1 MISTSIGSRSW
12 SGPGVPRPEVSRRRS
27 ALEAEANGF
36 SLGERYIY
44 AAMWGCPLIMRI
56 DKQTL
61 AAESMSIVL
70 DKPGSGPTTVI
81 EDGGEVFCAAWSS
94 VYVIRNWGELAE
106 RLTNVGDRIWG
117 MVVVGQYV
125 YWLDRHG
132 ERGGLKIARAA
143 QARGQPGG
151 LRILRRSTGT
161 GATRLVRET
170 GETLWYS
177 DGEYLVSF
185 APATADYAVRAYD
198 GPIDLSIGDGYIY
211 WTAQVGVNGI
221 KRMPLRCPRSLPK
234 FW

>member
-1 MISTSIGSRSW
+1 
-12 SGPGVPRPEVSRRRS
+12 
-27 ALEAEANGF
+27 
-36 SLGERYIY
+36 
-44 AAMWGCPLIMRI
+44 MWGCPLIMRI

-94 VYVIRNWGELAE
+94 VYVIRNWGEPAE

-125 YWLDRHG
+125 YWLDRHR
-132 ERGGLKIARAA
+132 ERGGQDRACG

-151 LRILRRSTGT
+151 LRISDAFMGT
-161 GATRLVRET
+161 GATRLVRDAS

-221 KRMPLRCPRSLPK
+221 KRMPLVPPFSTRIR
-234 FW
+234 